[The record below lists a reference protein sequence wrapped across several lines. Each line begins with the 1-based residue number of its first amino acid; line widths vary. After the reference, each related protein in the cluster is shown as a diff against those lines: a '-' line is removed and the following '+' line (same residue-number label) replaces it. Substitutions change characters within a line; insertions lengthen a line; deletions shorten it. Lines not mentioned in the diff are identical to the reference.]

1 MRWKERWQGILILVL
16 LVGFWAVG
24 GPAQNSGDIFSP
36 SGPKDADSRE
46 PLPNTGPSRR
56 LKLQKESF
64 EQTQKDTAQ
73 LYDLTSQL
81 KKDMDN
87 TNEDV
92 LSITVMK
99 KAEEIEKLA
108 EKIKNRMKNL

>member
-1 MRWKERWQGILILVL
+1 MRWKQHWTGIMILVL
-16 LVGFWAVG
+16 LGGLAVG
-24 GPAQNSGDIFSP
+24 SSAQNSGDILGS
-36 SGPKDADSRE
+36 SRSTDADSQE
-46 PLPNTGPSRR
+46 PLPTTGPSRR
-56 LKLQKESF
+56 LKLMKESF

-73 LYDLTSQL
+73 LYDLASQL

-92 LSITVMK
+92 LSVTVMK